1 MRLKLLKGFDISV
14 LYICDINN
22 YIYLPNDS
30 IINELDID
38 KDIPEEEF
46 LNFIKLNF
54 PEKLD
59 EFIKILN
66 CKKYVDEQEKTE
78 VNEYTICIHPSRK
91 CNLKCKY
98 CFGDEDYLPCDEISL
113 ETAIKAINYIVL
125 NYGANGSIYTVDLS
139 GSGEPLLRID
149 FIKKLDEYCDILRNK
164 TGKQILIKFATNATL
179 VSDEIADYLHN
190 SKCLI
195 YGVSID
201 GNKKQNLNR
210 QYKSG
215 KPIYNALIK
224 GIDKLNNDLL
234 GLAVTITHQNEEV
247 DEIYSNLYSLGASAI
262 SMHFVR
268 DYTDSDTSLYKI
280 DIDNLLFHY
289 NKLFNLIINNIKA
302 GNNEYIMPLIRGDD
316 YFGVLI
322 KKTFFKG
329 NIPKFRCPA
338 GRSKFAVNQ
347 KGELFA
353 CSVMNGNRNFYV
365 GNIYDGIDEEKQAK
379 FRNSNIEMSEKCK
392 KCWCRNICA
401 GECMAISYL
410 KSKTLYEPDDFLCR
424 IKNLLIPKAITFVEY
439 LRVNYEESYTL
450 IKNFI
455 LSSVTY
461 SHSDSA
467 TWAVLK
473 FLQNKSYD
481 VTFLEVTHS
490 LSKKNII
497 ENNSFDKGI
506 HPQYVEKY
514 LSNYD
519 RNICAVCID
528 KLDSLE
534 KLEQFPVIAYLN
546 KLKSPFYQYLFI
558 EKIEKNYIYFK
569 TVKNDTLKSMN
580 IQDFLDKCSNIFIGD
595 FHDLIEDRN
604 R

>member
-22 YIYLPNDS
+22 HIYLPNDS

-38 KDIPEEEF
+38 EEISEEEF
-46 LNFIKLNF
+46 LSFINLNF

-59 EFIKILN
+59 KFIKILN
-66 CKKYVDEQEKTE
+66 SKKNYYSDGKTK

-98 CFGDEDYLPCDEISL
+98 CFGNEDYLSSDEISL

-125 NYGANGSIYTVDLS
+125 DYGVNGSLYTVDLS
-139 GSGEPLLRID
+139 GSGEPLLRLD
-149 FIKKLDEYCDILRNK
+149 FIKKLDEYCDRLRNK
-164 TGKQILIKFATNATL
+164 IGKQILIKFATNATL
-179 VSDEIADYLHN
+179 VTDEIADYLHN
-190 SKCLI
+190 SKCII

-201 GNKKQNLNR
+201 GNEKQNLNR

-215 KPIYNALIK
+215 KPVYSDLIK
-224 GIDKLNNDLL
+224 GIDKINNDLL

-247 DEIYSNLYSLGASAI
+247 DEIYSHLYSLGVSAI

-289 NKLFNLIINNIKA
+289 NKLCNLIINNIRA
-302 GNNEYIMPLIRGDD
+302 GNKEYIMPLIRGDD

-322 KKTFFKG
+322 KKAFFRG

-338 GRSKFAVNQ
+338 GRSKFAVSQN
-347 KGELFA
+347 GNLYA
-353 CSVMNGNRNFYV
+353 CSVMNGNRDFYV

-379 FRNSNIEMSEKCK
+379 FMNSNIEMSEKCK
-392 KCWCRNICA
+392 DCWCKNICG
-401 GECMAISYL
+401 GECMANSYL
-410 KSKTLYEPDDFLCR
+410 KSNTLYEPNAFLC
-424 IKNLLIPKAITFVEY
+424 KLKYKLVPKAITFVEY
-439 LRVNYEESYTL
+439 LRLNYEETYML

-455 LSSVTY
+455 LSSVTF

-473 FLQNKSYD
+473 FLKNKKCN
-481 VTFLEVTHS
+481 VTFSEVSNS
-490 LSKKNII
+490 LSAMKII
-497 ENNSFDKGI
+497 ECNSFEKGI

-519 RNICAVCID
+519 NNICAVYINNA
-528 KLDSLE
+528 DSFE
-534 KLEQFPVIAYLN
+534 EVKQFPIIAYLN
-546 KLKSPFYQYLFI
+546 KVESPYHQYFFI
-558 EKIEKNYIYFK
+558 EKMDKKFIYFN
-569 TVKNDTLKSMN
+569 TVKYDTVKSIG
-580 IQDFLDKCSNIFIGD
+580 IQEFLDNFSSVFIGD
-595 FHDLIEDRN
+595 FYDLVKN
-604 R
+604 

>member
-1 MRLKLLKGFDISV
+1 VRLKLLKGFDISV

-38 KDIPEEEF
+38 EEISEEEF
-46 LNFIKLNF
+46 LSFINLNF

-59 EFIKILN
+59 KFIKILN
-66 CKKYVDEQEKTE
+66 SNKNYYSDGKTK

-98 CFGDEDYLPCDEISL
+98 CFGNEDYLSSDEISL

-125 NYGANGSIYTVDLS
+125 NYGANGSMYTVDLS

-149 FIKKLDEYCDILRNK
+149 LIKKLDEYCDRLRNK
-164 TGKQILIKFATNATL
+164 IGKQILIKFATNATL

-190 SKCLI
+190 SKCII

-201 GNKKQNLNR
+201 GNQKQNMNR
-210 QYKSG
+210 LYKSG
-215 KPIYNALIK
+215 KPIYNDLIK

-234 GLAVTITHQNEEV
+234 GLAVTITHKNEDV
-247 DEIYSNLYSLGASAI
+247 DEIYSHLYSLGVSAI

-289 NKLFNLIINNIKA
+289 NKLLNLIINNIKA

-322 KKTFFKG
+322 KKAFFKG

-347 KGELFA
+347 NGDLYA
-353 CSVMNGNRNFYV
+353 CSVMNGNRDFYV
-365 GNIYDGIDEEKQAK
+365 GNIYDGIDKEKQAT
-379 FRNSNIEMSEKCK
+379 FMNSNIEMSEKCND
-392 KCWCRNICA
+392 CWCKNICA
-401 GECMAISYL
+401 GECMANSYL
-410 KSKTLYEPDDFLCR
+410 RSKTLYEPNDFLCDL
-424 IKNLLIPKAITFVEY
+424 KYQLIPKAITFIEY
-439 LRVNYEESYTL
+439 LRLNYEETYMM

-455 LSSVTY
+455 LSSVTF

-473 FLQNKSYD
+473 FLKNKKCN
-481 VTFLEVTHS
+481 VTFSEVSNS
-490 LSKKNII
+490 LSAMKII
-497 ENNSFDKGI
+497 ECNSFEKGI

-519 RNICAVCID
+519 NNICAVYINNA
-528 KLDSLE
+528 DSFE
-534 KLEQFPVIAYLN
+534 EVKQFPIIAYLN
-546 KLKSPFYQYLFI
+546 KVESPYHQYFFI
-558 EKIEKNYIYFK
+558 EKMDKKFIYFK
-569 TVKNDTLKSMN
+569 TVKYDTVKSIG
-580 IQDFLDKCSNIFIGD
+580 IQEFLDNFSSVFIGD
-595 FHDLIEDRN
+595 FYDLVKN
-604 R
+604 

>member
-1 MRLKLLKGFDISV
+1 MKLKLLKGFNINI

-22 YIYLPNDS
+22 YLYLQDDS
-30 IINELDID
+30 IINEIDID
-38 KDIPEEEF
+38 KEISEEEF
-46 LNFIKLNF
+46 LNFINLNF

-59 EFIKILN
+59 EFIKNLN
-66 CKKYVDEQEKTE
+66 RKKHVDKQEKTKI
-78 VNEYTICIHPSRK
+78 NEYTICIHPSRK

-98 CFGDEDYLPCDEISL
+98 CFGEEDYLPCDEISL

-125 NYGANGSIYTVDLS
+125 DYGVNGSLYTVDLS
-139 GSGEPLLRID
+139 GSGEPLLRLD
-149 FIKKLDEYCDILRNK
+149 FIKKLDEYCDRLRNK
-164 TGKQILIKFATNATL
+164 IGKQILIKFATNATL
-179 VSDEIADYLHN
+179 VTDEIADYLHN
-190 SKCLI
+190 SKCII

-201 GNKKQNLNR
+201 GNEKQNLNR

-215 KPIYNALIK
+215 KPVYSDLIK
-224 GIDKLNNDLL
+224 GIDKINNDLL

-247 DEIYSNLYSLGASAI
+247 DEIYSHLYSLGVSAI

-289 NKLFNLIINNIKA
+289 NKLLNLIINNIKA

-322 KKTFFKG
+322 KKAFFKG

-347 KGELFA
+347 NGDLYA
-353 CSVMNGNRNFYV
+353 CSVMNGNRDFYV
-365 GNIYDGIDEEKQAK
+365 GNIYDGIDKEKQAT
-379 FRNSNIEMSEKCK
+379 FMNSNIEMSEKCND
-392 KCWCRNICA
+392 CWCKNICA
-401 GECMAISYL
+401 GECMANSYL
-410 KSKTLYEPDDFLCR
+410 RSKTLYEPTDFLCDL
-424 IKNLLIPKAITFVEY
+424 KYQLIPKAITFIEY
-439 LRVNYEESYTL
+439 LRLNYEETYMM

-455 LSSVTY
+455 LSSVTF

-473 FLQNKSYD
+473 FLKNKKCN
-481 VTFLEVTHS
+481 VTFSEVSNS
-490 LSKKNII
+490 LSAMKII
-497 ENNSFDKGI
+497 ECNSFEKGI

-519 RNICAVCID
+519 NNICAVYINNV
-528 KLDSLE
+528 DSFE
-534 KLEQFPVIAYLN
+534 EVKQFPIIAYLN
-546 KLKSPFYQYLFI
+546 KVESPYYQYLYI
-558 EKIEKNYIYFK
+558 EKIEKNFIYFNSVQYD
-569 TVKNDTLKSMN
+569 TVKSIG
-580 IQDFLDKCSNIFIGD
+580 IQEFLDKFSSVFIGD
-595 FHDLIEDRN
+595 FNDLV
-604 R
+604 

>member
-1 MRLKLLKGFDISV
+1 MELKLLKDFNINI

-22 YIYLPNDS
+22 YIYLQDDS

-322 KKTFFKG
+322 KKAFFKG

-347 KGELFA
+347 NGDLYA
-353 CSVMNGNRNFYV
+353 CSVMNGNRDFYV
-365 GNIYDGIDEEKQAK
+365 GNIYDGIDKEKQAT
-379 FRNSNIEMSEKCK
+379 FMNSNIEMSEKCND
-392 KCWCRNICA
+392 CWCKNICA
-401 GECMAISYL
+401 GECMANSYL
-410 KSKTLYEPDDFLCR
+410 RSKTLYEPNDFLCDL
-424 IKNLLIPKAITFVEY
+424 KYQLIPKAITFIEY
-439 LRVNYEESYTL
+439 LRLNYEETYMM

-455 LSSVTY
+455 LSSVTF

-473 FLQNKSYD
+473 FLKNKKCN
-481 VTFLEVTHS
+481 VTFSEVSNS
-490 LSKKNII
+490 LSAMKII
-497 ENNSFDKGI
+497 ECNSFEKGI

-519 RNICAVCID
+519 NNICAVYINNV
-528 KLDSLE
+528 DSFE
-534 KLEQFPVIAYLN
+534 EVKQFPIIAYLN
-546 KLKSPFYQYLFI
+546 KVESPYYQYLYI
-558 EKIEKNYIYFK
+558 EKIEKNFIYFNSVQYD
-569 TVKNDTLKSMN
+569 TVKSIG
-580 IQDFLDKCSNIFIGD
+580 IQEFLDKFSSVFIGD
-595 FHDLIEDRN
+595 FNDLV
-604 R
+604 

>member
-1 MRLKLLKGFDISV
+1 MKLKLLKGFNINI

-22 YIYLPNDS
+22 YLYLQDDS
-30 IINELDID
+30 IINEIDID
-38 KDIPEEEF
+38 KEISEEEF
-46 LNFIKLNF
+46 LNFINLNF

-59 EFIKILN
+59 EFIKNLN
-66 CKKYVDEQEKTE
+66 RKKHVDKQEKTKI
-78 VNEYTICIHPSRK
+78 NEYTICIHPSRK

-98 CFGDEDYLPCDEISL
+98 CFGEEDYLPCDEISL

-125 NYGANGSIYTVDLS
+125 DYGVNGSLYTVDLS
-139 GSGEPLLRID
+139 GSGEPLLRLD
-149 FIKKLDEYCDILRNK
+149 FIKKLDEYCDRLRNK
-164 TGKQILIKFATNATL
+164 IGKQILIKFATNATL
-179 VSDEIADYLHN
+179 VTDEIADYLHN
-190 SKCLI
+190 SKCII

-201 GNKKQNLNR
+201 GNEKQNLNR

-215 KPIYNALIK
+215 KPVYSDLIK
-224 GIDKLNNDLL
+224 GIDKINNDLL

-247 DEIYSNLYSLGASAI
+247 DEIYSHLYSLGVSAI

-289 NKLFNLIINNIKA
+289 NKLLNLIINNIKA

-322 KKTFFKG
+322 KKAFFKG

-347 KGELFA
+347 NGDLYA
-353 CSVMNGNRNFYV
+353 CSVMNGNRDFYV
-365 GNIYDGIDEEKQAK
+365 GNIYDGIDKEKQAT
-379 FRNSNIEMSEKCK
+379 FMNSNIEMSEKCND
-392 KCWCRNICA
+392 CWCKNICA
-401 GECMAISYL
+401 GECMANSYL
-410 KSKTLYEPDDFLCR
+410 RSKTLYEPNDFLCDL
-424 IKNLLIPKAITFVEY
+424 KYQLIPKAITFIEY
-439 LRVNYEESYTL
+439 LRLNYEETYMM

-455 LSSVTY
+455 LSSVTF

-473 FLQNKSYD
+473 FLKNKKCN
-481 VTFLEVTHS
+481 VTFSEVSNS
-490 LSKKNII
+490 LSAMKII
-497 ENNSFDKGI
+497 ECNSFEKGI

-519 RNICAVCID
+519 NNICAVYINNV
-528 KLDSLE
+528 DSFE
-534 KLEQFPVIAYLN
+534 EVKQFPIIAYLN
-546 KLKSPFYQYLFI
+546 KVESPYYQYLYI
-558 EKIEKNYIYFK
+558 EKIEKNFIYFNSVQYD
-569 TVKNDTLKSMN
+569 TVKSIG
-580 IQDFLDKCSNIFIGD
+580 IQEFLDKFSSVFIGD
-595 FHDLIEDRN
+595 FNDLV
-604 R
+604 

>member
-1 MRLKLLKGFDISV
+1 MKLKLLKGFNINI

-22 YIYLPNDS
+22 YLYLQDDS
-30 IINELDID
+30 IINEIDID
-38 KDIPEEEF
+38 KEISEEEF
-46 LNFIKLNF
+46 LNFINLNF

-59 EFIKILN
+59 EFIKNLN
-66 CKKYVDEQEKTE
+66 RKKHVDKQEKTKI
-78 VNEYTICIHPSRK
+78 NEYTICIHPSRK

-98 CFGDEDYLPCDEISL
+98 CFGEEDYLPCDEIPL

-125 NYGANGSIYTVDLS
+125 NYGANGSMYTVDLS

-149 FIKKLDEYCDILRNK
+149 LIKKLDEYCDRLRNK
-164 TGKQILIKFATNATL
+164 IGKQILIKFATNATL

-190 SKCLI
+190 SKCII

-201 GNKKQNLNR
+201 GNQKQNMNR

-215 KPIYNALIK
+215 KPIYNDLIK

-234 GLAVTITHQNEEV
+234 GLAVTITHKNEDV
-247 DEIYSNLYSLGASAI
+247 DEIYSHLYSLGVSAI

-289 NKLFNLIINNIKA
+289 NKLLNLIINNIKA

-322 KKTFFKG
+322 KKAFFKG

-347 KGELFA
+347 NGDLYA
-353 CSVMNGNRNFYV
+353 CSVMNGNRDFYV
-365 GNIYDGIDEEKQAK
+365 GNIYDGIDKEKQAT
-379 FRNSNIEMSEKCK
+379 FMNSNIEMSEKCND
-392 KCWCRNICA
+392 CWCKNICA
-401 GECMAISYL
+401 GECMANSYL
-410 KSKTLYEPDDFLCR
+410 RSKTLYEPNDFLCDL
-424 IKNLLIPKAITFVEY
+424 KYQLIPKAITFIEY
-439 LRVNYEESYTL
+439 LRLNYEETYMM

-455 LSSVTY
+455 LSSVTF

-473 FLQNKSYD
+473 FLKNKKCN
-481 VTFLEVTHS
+481 VTFSEVSNS
-490 LSKKNII
+490 LSAMKII
-497 ENNSFDKGI
+497 ECNSFEKGI

-514 LSNYD
+514 LSNFD
-519 RNICAVCID
+519 NNICAVYINNV
-528 KLDSLE
+528 DSFE
-534 KLEQFPVIAYLN
+534 EVKQFPIIAYLN
-546 KLKSPFYQYLFI
+546 KVESPYHQYFFI
-558 EKIEKNYIYFK
+558 EKMDKKFIYFK
-569 TVKNDTLKSMN
+569 TVKYDTVKSIG
-580 IQDFLDKCSNIFIGD
+580 IQEFLDNFSSVFIGD
-595 FHDLIEDRN
+595 FYDLVKN
-604 R
+604 

>member
-38 KDIPEEEF
+38 EEISEEEF
-46 LNFIKLNF
+46 LSFININF

-59 EFIKILN
+59 KFIKILN
-66 CKKYVDEQEKTE
+66 SNKNYYSDGKTK

-98 CFGDEDYLPCDEISL
+98 CFGNEDYLSSDEISL

-125 NYGANGSIYTVDLS
+125 NYGANGSMYTVDLS

-149 FIKKLDEYCDILRNK
+149 LIKKLDEYCDRLRNK
-164 TGKQILIKFATNATL
+164 IGKQILIKFATNATL

-190 SKCLI
+190 SKCII

-201 GNKKQNLNR
+201 GNQKQNMNR

-215 KPIYNALIK
+215 KPIYNDLIK

-234 GLAVTITHQNEEV
+234 GLAVTITHKNEDV
-247 DEIYSNLYSLGASAI
+247 DEIYSHLYSLGVSAI

-289 NKLFNLIINNIKA
+289 NKLLNLIINNIKA

-322 KKTFFKG
+322 KKAFFKG

-338 GRSKFAVNQ
+338 GRSKFAVSQN
-347 KGELFA
+347 GDLYA
-353 CSVMNGNRNFYV
+353 CSVMNGNRDFYV
-365 GNIYDGIDEEKQAK
+365 GNIYDGIDKEKQAT
-379 FRNSNIEMSEKCK
+379 FMNSNIEMSEKCND
-392 KCWCRNICA
+392 CWCKNICA
-401 GECMAISYL
+401 GECMANSYL
-410 KSKTLYEPDDFLCR
+410 RSKTLYEPNDFLCDL
-424 IKNLLIPKAITFVEY
+424 KYQLIPKAITFIEY
-439 LRVNYEESYTL
+439 LRLNYEETYMM

-455 LSSVTY
+455 LSSVTF

-473 FLQNKSYD
+473 FLKNKKCN
-481 VTFLEVTHS
+481 VTFSEVSNS
-490 LSKKNII
+490 LSAMKII
-497 ENNSFDKGI
+497 ECNSFEKGI

-519 RNICAVCID
+519 NNICAVYINNA
-528 KLDSLE
+528 DSFE
-534 KLEQFPVIAYLN
+534 KVKQFPIIAYLN
-546 KLKSPFYQYLFI
+546 KVESPYHQYFFI
-558 EKIEKNYIYFK
+558 EKMDKKFIYFK
-569 TVKNDTLKSMN
+569 TVKYDTVKSIG
-580 IQDFLDKCSNIFIGD
+580 IQEFLDNFSSVFIGD
-595 FHDLIEDRN
+595 FYDLVKN
-604 R
+604 

>member
-38 KDIPEEEF
+38 EEISEEEF
-46 LNFIKLNF
+46 LSFINLNF

-59 EFIKILN
+59 KFIKILN
-66 CKKYVDEQEKTE
+66 SKKNYYSDGKTK

-98 CFGDEDYLPCDEISL
+98 CFGNEDYLSSDEISL

-125 NYGANGSIYTVDLS
+125 DYGVNGSLYTVDLS
-139 GSGEPLLRID
+139 GSGEPLLRLD
-149 FIKKLDEYCDILRNK
+149 FIKKLDEYCDRLRNK
-164 TGKQILIKFATNATL
+164 IGKQILIKFATNATL
-179 VSDEIADYLHN
+179 VTDEIADYLHN
-190 SKCLI
+190 SKCII

-201 GNKKQNLNR
+201 GNEKQNLNR

-215 KPIYNALIK
+215 KPVYSDLIK
-224 GIDKLNNDLL
+224 GIDKINNDLL

-247 DEIYSNLYSLGASAI
+247 DEIYSHLYSLGVSAI

-289 NKLFNLIINNIKA
+289 NKLLNLIINNIKA

-322 KKTFFKG
+322 KKAFFKG

-347 KGELFA
+347 NGDLYA
-353 CSVMNGNRNFYV
+353 CSVMNGNRDFYV
-365 GNIYDGIDEEKQAK
+365 GNIYDGIDKEKQAT
-379 FRNSNIEMSEKCK
+379 FMNSNIEMSEKCND
-392 KCWCRNICA
+392 CWCKNICA
-401 GECMAISYL
+401 GECMANSYL
-410 KSKTLYEPDDFLCR
+410 RSKTLYEPTDFLCDL
-424 IKNLLIPKAITFVEY
+424 KYQLIPKAITFIEY
-439 LRVNYEESYTL
+439 LRLNYEETYMM

-455 LSSVTY
+455 LSSVTF

-473 FLQNKSYD
+473 FLKNKKCN
-481 VTFLEVTHS
+481 VTFSEVSNS
-490 LSKKNII
+490 LSAMKII
-497 ENNSFDKGI
+497 ECNSFEKGI

-519 RNICAVCID
+519 NNICAVYINNV
-528 KLDSLE
+528 DSFE
-534 KLEQFPVIAYLN
+534 EVKQFPIIAYLN
-546 KLKSPFYQYLFI
+546 KVESPYYQYLYI
-558 EKIEKNYIYFK
+558 EKIEKNFIYFNSVQYD
-569 TVKNDTLKSMN
+569 TVKSIG
-580 IQDFLDKCSNIFIGD
+580 IQEFLDKFSSVFIGD
-595 FHDLIEDRN
+595 FNDLV
-604 R
+604 

>member
-38 KDIPEEEF
+38 EEISEEEF
-46 LNFIKLNF
+46 LSFINLNF

-59 EFIKILN
+59 KFIKILN
-66 CKKYVDEQEKTE
+66 SNKNYYSDGKTK

-98 CFGDEDYLPCDEISL
+98 CFGNEDYLSSDEISL

-125 NYGANGSIYTVDLS
+125 NYGANGSMYTVDLS

-149 FIKKLDEYCDILRNK
+149 LIKKLDEYCDRLRNK
-164 TGKQILIKFATNATL
+164 IGKQILIKFATNATL

-190 SKCLI
+190 SKCII

-201 GNKKQNLNR
+201 GNQKQNMNR
-210 QYKSG
+210 LYKSG
-215 KPIYNALIK
+215 KPIYNDLIK

-234 GLAVTITHQNEEV
+234 GLAVTITHKNEDV
-247 DEIYSNLYSLGASAI
+247 DEIYSHLYSLGVSAI

-289 NKLFNLIINNIKA
+289 NKLLNLIINNIKA

-322 KKTFFKG
+322 KKAFFKG

-347 KGELFA
+347 NGDLYA
-353 CSVMNGNRNFYV
+353 CSVMNGNR
-365 GNIYDGIDEEKQAK
+365 G
-379 FRNSNIEMSEKCK
+379 
-392 KCWCRNICA
+392 
-401 GECMAISYL
+401 
-410 KSKTLYEPDDFLCR
+410 FLR
-424 IKNLLIPKAITFVEY
+424 
-439 LRVNYEESYTL
+439 R
-450 IKNFI
+450 
-455 LSSVTY
+455 
-461 SHSDSA
+461 
-467 TWAVLK
+467 
-473 FLQNKSYD
+473 
-481 VTFLEVTHS
+481 
-490 LSKKNII
+490 
-497 ENNSFDKGI
+497 
-506 HPQYVEKY
+506 KY
-514 LSNYD
+514 L
-519 RNICAVCID
+519 
-528 KLDSLE
+528 
-534 KLEQFPVIAYLN
+534 
-546 KLKSPFYQYLFI
+546 
-558 EKIEKNYIYFK
+558 
-569 TVKNDTLKSMN
+569 
-580 IQDFLDKCSNIFIGD
+580 
-595 FHDLIEDRN
+595 
-604 R
+604 

>member
-38 KDIPEEEF
+38 EEISEEEF
-46 LNFIKLNF
+46 LSFINLNF

-59 EFIKILN
+59 KFIKILN
-66 CKKYVDEQEKTE
+66 SNKNYYSDGKTK

-98 CFGDEDYLPCDEISL
+98 CFGNEDYLSSDEISL

-125 NYGANGSIYTVDLS
+125 NYGANGSMYTVDLS

-149 FIKKLDEYCDILRNK
+149 LIKKLDEYCDRLRNK
-164 TGKQILIKFATNATL
+164 IGKQILIKFATNATL

-190 SKCLI
+190 SKCII

-201 GNKKQNLNR
+201 GNQKQNMNR

-215 KPIYNALIK
+215 KPIYNDLIK

-234 GLAVTITHQNEEV
+234 GLAVTITHKNEDV
-247 DEIYSNLYSLGASAI
+247 DEIYSHLYSLGVSAI

-289 NKLFNLIINNIKA
+289 NKLLNLIINNIKA

-322 KKTFFKG
+322 KKAFFKG

-347 KGELFA
+347 NGDLYA
-353 CSVMNGNRNFYV
+353 CSVMNGNRDFYV
-365 GNIYDGIDEEKQAK
+365 GNIYDGIDKEKQAT
-379 FRNSNIEMSEKCK
+379 FMNSNIEMSEKCND
-392 KCWCRNICA
+392 CWCKNICA
-401 GECMAISYL
+401 GECMANSYL
-410 KSKTLYEPDDFLCR
+410 RSKTLYEPNDFLCDL
-424 IKNLLIPKAITFVEY
+424 KYQLIPKAITFIEY
-439 LRVNYEESYTL
+439 LRLNYEETYMM

-455 LSSVTY
+455 LSSVTF

-473 FLQNKSYD
+473 FLKNKKCN
-481 VTFLEVTHS
+481 VTFSEVSNS
-490 LSKKNII
+490 LSAMKII
-497 ENNSFDKGI
+497 ECNSFEKGI

-519 RNICAVCID
+519 NNICAVYINNA
-528 KLDSLE
+528 DSFE
-534 KLEQFPVIAYLN
+534 EVKQIPIIAYLN
-546 KLKSPFYQYLFI
+546 KVESPYHQYFFI
-558 EKIEKNYIYFK
+558 EKMDKKFIYFK
-569 TVKNDTLKSMN
+569 TVKYDTVKSIG
-580 IQDFLDKCSNIFIGD
+580 IQEFLDNFSSVFIGD
-595 FHDLIEDRN
+595 FYDLVKN
-604 R
+604 